1 MKSSGSK
8 LPEVVAKI
16 VHDPER
22 EIAWEFFIF
31 FSRFEYALKRVDDFL
46 MPNDGDAKPNW
57 DGFASHVN
65 AQFPVNDE
73 QVAAAVAFYSAAPP
87 RRQVRLNGVLDWSA
101 PEARV
106 GNEPV
111 LIWLLRAIRVVRNNL
126 FHGGKFP
133 HFVFNDPSRNGA
145 LLRHA
150 IVILAA
156 ALILDARVN
165 AMFFEA
171 INE

>member
-1 MKSSGSK
+1 MEPTASP

-16 VHDPER
+16 AHDPER
-22 EIAWEFFIF
+22 DVAWEFFVF
-31 FSRFEYALKRVDDFL
+31 FSRFEYALKRIDDFL
-46 MPNDGDAKPNW
+46 MPNDGEAKPNW

-65 AQFPVNDE
+65 AQFPLNDA
-73 QVAAAVAFYSAAPP
+73 QVAAAVAFYAAEPP
-87 RRQVRLNGVLDWSA
+87 RRQVRLSGALDWSA

-106 GNEPV
+106 GNEPL

-156 ALILDARVN
+156 ALPLDARVN
-165 AMFFEA
+165 SMFVEA
-171 INE
+171 IDA

>member
-1 MKSSGSK
+1 MEHPASR

-16 VHDPER
+16 AHDPER
-22 EIAWEFFIF
+22 DVAWEFFVF
-31 FSRFEYALKRVDDFL
+31 FSRFEYALKRVDDYL
-46 MPNDGDAKPNW
+46 MPIDGEAKPNW
-57 DGFASHVN
+57 DRFASHVN
-65 AQFPVNDE
+65 AQFPLNDA
-73 QVAAAVAFYSAAPP
+73 QVASAVAFYSAEPP
-87 RRQVRLNGVLDWSA
+87 RRQVRQNGALDWSA
-101 PEARV
+101 PQSRV

-156 ALILDARVN
+156 ALPLDARVN
-165 AMFFEA
+165 SMFVEA
-171 INE
+171 IDA

>member
-1 MKSSGSK
+1 MANAPFA
-8 LPEVVAKI
+8 LPEIVANI
-16 VHDPER
+16 ANDPNR
-22 EIAWEFFIF
+22 KVAWDFFVF
-31 FSRFEYALKRVDDFL
+31 FSRLEYALKRVDEFL

-57 DGFASHVN
+57 DRFGAQLNV
-65 AQFPVNDE
+65 QFPANE
-73 QVAAAVAFYSAAPP
+73 PEVAAAIAFYCAEPP
-87 RRQVRLNGVLDWSA
+87 RRQIRIAGGLGWSA

-111 LIWLLRAIRVVRNNL
+111 LIWLFRAIRVVRNNL

-133 HFVFNDPSRNGA
+133 HFVFTDPSRNGQ
-145 LLRHA
+145 LLLHA

-156 ALILDARVN
+156 ALPIDVRVRD
-165 AMFFEA
+165 MFVEA

>member
-1 MKSSGSK
+1 
-8 LPEVVAKI
+8 
-16 VHDPER
+16 
-22 EIAWEFFIF
+22 
-31 FSRFEYALKRVDDFL
+31 

-65 AQFPVNDE
+65 AQFPVNDD

-87 RRQVRLNGVLDWSA
+87 RRQVRFNGALDWSA

-133 HFVFNDPSRNGA
+133 QFIFNDPSRNGA

-156 ALILDARVN
+156 ALTLDARVN

>member
-1 MKSSGSK
+1 LP

-16 VHDPER
+16 ANDPQR
-22 EIAWEFFIF
+22 SVAWEFFVF

-46 MPNDGDAKPNW
+46 MPRDGEAKPNW
-57 DGFASHVN
+57 DRFASQAN
-65 AQFPVNDE
+65 SQFPLNDP
-73 QVAAAVAFYSAAPP
+73 QVAAAVAFYSAEAP

-101 PEARV
+101 PEAR
-106 GNEPV
+106 GENEPL

-145 LLRHA
+145 LLSHA

-156 ALILDARVN
+156 ALPLDARVCS
-165 AMFFEA
+165 MFFEA
-171 INE
+171 IDA

>member
-1 MKSSGSK
+1 MKPSASP
-8 LPEVVAKI
+8 LPEIVARI
-16 VHDPER
+16 ACDPER
-22 EIAWEFFIF
+22 DVAWEFFVF

-57 DGFASHVN
+57 DRFASHVN
-65 AQFPVNDE
+65 AQFPLNDD
-73 QVAAAVAFYSAAPP
+73 QVAAAVAFYSDAPP
-87 RRQVRLNGVLDWSA
+87 RRQVRLNGALDWSA
-101 PEARV
+101 PEVRV

-150 IVILAA
+150 IAVLAA
-156 ALILDARVN
+156 ALPLEARVN